1 MIREIS
7 DIGSLHLVITYWH
20 ASEDMVYKKKLDFGF
35 NGFQVPFI
43 PKAPRSVRR
52 RRSGKK
58 LDDDQICAFELLAAV
73 AGKLLLESESS
84 ASSNAAEGKNEIA
97 DCRDGIKDEQA
108 EDGKAVKSECLD
120 QGSCVESGYI
130 PENAALEQN
139 LKHGFDKPYYVENNY
154 IGSDTDMKLEN
165 CKEVDIADGKFHA
178 KVEGGSSNLEDP
190 RDNKISTGIQKHLD
204 DNSKQIEDVT
214 VNTCSV
220 KNPIEKHVNNDGLFN
235 SESSSVQLS
244 SLYRDSVPNA
254 SFVKQRNIVKLGIRD
269 DDENSFDCYRYST
282 KLRAFRKTSRL
293 GYRRI
298 RKMLKSR
305 HWKAAPKLKEYE
317 RSYTYGG
324 VESFYLSRKIIHA
337 RKRCQLEV
345 PSKRRKLSD
354 HGFAV
359 AYYQEASSESFSN
372 SPEKEIKRD
381 INTSH
386 AIPPRGTADASPVK
400 NHHKKDPN
408 VKFSIKSFKVPEL
421 YIEVPETATVG
432 SLKRTVMEAV
442 TAILESGL
450 RVGVVLQGKKVRD
463 DNRTLEQAGISQN
476 GNLDNLG
483 FTLEP
488 QFTQVCP
495 SSSPNKLLASS
506 TYVGDQDIT
515 RRRPSPILELGIHNA
530 SSNLPE
536 SEMDKHNENNYP
548 SELSPTN
555 SIIDPSNDV
564 AVPDSRALVIV
575 PPVNAEALAMVP
587 LNQKSKRSELSQRRI
602 RRPFSVAEVE
612 ALVEAVEH
620 LGTGRW
626 RDVKMRAFD
635 NADHR
640 TYVDLKDKWKT
651 LVHTASIAPQQRRGE
666 PVPQELLDRVLA
678 AHAYWSQQQGK
689 HHAEPLKTQDAE
701 AQKVGA

>member
-1 MIREIS
+1 
-7 DIGSLHLVITYWH
+7 
-20 ASEDMVYKKKLDFGF
+20 MVYKKKLDFGF
-35 NGFQVPFI
+35 NGFQVPVI

-52 RRSGKK
+52 RRSCKK

-84 ASSNAAEGKNEIA
+84 TSSNAAEGKNEIA
-97 DCRDGIKDEQA
+97 DGRDGIKSEQV
-108 EDGKAVKSECLD
+108 EEGKAVKSECLD
-120 QGSCVESGYI
+120 QGSCVESDYL
-130 PENAALEQN
+130 PDTAVQDQN
-139 LKHGFDKPYYVENNY
+139 LKHGFDKPHHAENNY
-154 IGSDTDMKLEN
+154 FLEHTSTVIGSDADLKLEN
-165 CKEVDIADGKFHA
+165 CKEVNITDGKFHH
-178 KVEGGSSNLEDP
+178 KIEGGSSSLEDP
-190 RDNKISTGIQKHLD
+190 CDSKIRTGTQKHLD
-204 DNSKQIEDVT
+204 DDSKQIEDVT
-214 VNTCSV
+214 VTNTCSV
-220 KNPIEKHVNNDGLFN
+220 KNPIKECVNNSGLFN
-235 SESSSVQLS
+235 SDGSVQLP
-244 SLYRDSVPNA
+244 LYRDSVPSA
-254 SFVKQRNIVKLGIRD
+254 SFVKQRNSVKLGVRD

-282 KLRAFRKTSRL
+282 KLRAFRTTSRL

-305 HWKAAPKLKEYE
+305 HWKVAPKLKEYE
-317 RSYTYGG
+317 RSYTNGG
-324 VESFYLSRKIIHA
+324 MESFYLSRKSVRA

-345 PSKRRKLSD
+345 PSKRRKLSN

-359 AYYQEASSESFSN
+359 AYYQEASSESVTN
-372 SPEKEIKRD
+372 SPDKEIKRD
-381 INTSH
+381 ISTSH
-386 AIPPRGTADASPVK
+386 AIPPRGTADPASVN

-408 VKFSIKSFKVPEL
+408 VQYILSVKFSIKSFKVPEL

-488 QFTQVCP
+488 RFTQVSP
-495 SSSPNKLLASS
+495 SSSPNKLPASS
-506 TYVGDQDIT
+506 TYVADQELT
-515 RRRPSPILELGIHNA
+515 RRRPSPIMEFGIHNA
-530 SSNLPE
+530 SADPLETDMCKYS
-536 SEMDKHNENNYP
+536 ENNHP

-555 SIIDPSNDV
+555 PIDSSTDVSI
-564 AVPDSRALVIV
+564 PDSRALVIV
-575 PPVNAEALAMVP
+575 PSVNAEALAMVP
-587 LNQKSKRSELSQRRI
+587 LNHKSKRSELSQRRI

-689 HHAEPLKTQDAE
+689 HHAELLKTPDAK
-701 AQKVGA
+701 AQKVSA

>member
-1 MIREIS
+1 
-7 DIGSLHLVITYWH
+7 
-20 ASEDMVYKKKLDFGF
+20 MVYKKKLDFGF
-35 NGFQVPFI
+35 NGLRVPVI

-52 RRSGKK
+52 RRSCKK
-58 LDDDQICAFELLAAV
+58 LDDGQICAFELLAAV

-84 ASSNAAEGKNEIA
+84 ASSNASEGKNEIA
-97 DCRDGIKDEQA
+97 DCRDGIRSKQVE
-108 EDGKAVKSECLD
+108 ECKVVKSECLD
-120 QGSCVESGYI
+120 QGSCVESAYI
-130 PENAALEQN
+130 PETAAQEQN
-139 LKHGFDKPYYVENNY
+139 LKHGYNKPCDAENNY
-154 IGSDTDMKLEN
+154 FLEHNSTVIGSDTDMKLEN
-165 CKEVDIADGKFHA
+165 CKEVNVADGKFHA
-178 KVEGGSSNLEDP
+178 KTEDGSSNLEDP
-190 RDNKISTGIQKHLD
+190 CDNKIRTGTQKHLD
-204 DNSKQIEDVT
+204 NDSKQTEDVT
-214 VNTCSV
+214 VTNTCTV
-220 KNPIEKHVNNDGLFN
+220 KNPIEEHVNNNGLFN
-235 SESSSVQLS
+235 SESSVQLP
-244 SLYRDSVPNA
+244 LYRDSVPSA
-254 SFVKQRNIVKLGIRD
+254 SFVKRRSNVRLGIRD

-282 KLRAFRKTSRL
+282 KLRAFRTTSRL

-305 HWKAAPKLKEYE
+305 HWKVASKLKEYE
-317 RSYTYGG
+317 RSYANGG
-324 VESFYLSRKIIHA
+324 VESFYLSRESIRA
-337 RKRCQLEV
+337 RKRCQLEA

-359 AYYQEASSESFSN
+359 AYYQEASSESVTN
-372 SPEKEIKRD
+372 APDKEIKRD

-386 AIPPRGTADASPVK
+386 GIPPRGNADPAQVK

-442 TAILESGL
+442 TTILESGL
-450 RVGVVLQGKKVRD
+450 RVGVVLHGKKVRD

-476 GNLDNLG
+476 GNLNNLG

-488 QFTQVCP
+488 RFSQVSP
-495 SSSPNKLLASS
+495 SSSPNKLSASS
-506 TYVGDQDIT
+506 TYVADQEVT

-530 SSNLPE
+530 SSDPLE
-536 SEMDKHNENNYP
+536 TEMGKYHENNHP
-548 SELSPTN
+548 SELAPTKPIDVSTN
-555 SIIDPSNDV
+555 VSI
-564 AVPDSRALVIV
+564 PDSRALVIV

-587 LNQKSKRSELSQRRI
+587 LNQKIKRSELSQRRI

-626 RDVKMRAFD
+626 RDVKICAFD

-689 HHAEPLKTQDAE
+689 HHAETLKTPDVK

>member
-1 MIREIS
+1 
-7 DIGSLHLVITYWH
+7 
-20 ASEDMVYKKKLDFGF
+20 MVYKKKLDFGF

-52 RRSGKK
+52 RRSCKK
-58 LDDDQICAFELLAAV
+58 LDDGQICAFELLAAV

-97 DCRDGIKDEQA
+97 DHRDGIKNEQV
-108 EDGKAVKSECLD
+108 EDGKAVKSESLD
-120 QGSCVESGYI
+120 QGSCVESAYA
-130 PENAALEQN
+130 EKTSFLE
-139 LKHGFDKPYYVENNY
+139 HTSTI

-165 CKEVDIADGKFHA
+165 CKEVNIADGKFHS

-190 RDNKISTGIQKHLD
+190 CDNKIRT
-204 DNSKQIEDVT
+204 EDLTVT
-214 VNTCSV
+214 NTCSV
-220 KNPIEKHVNNDGLFN
+220 KNPIKQHVNNGGLFN
-235 SESSSVQLS
+235 SESSVQLP
-244 SLYRDSVPNA
+244 LYRDSVPIPSA
-254 SFVKQRNIVKLGIRD
+254 SFVKQRNSVKLGNRD

-282 KLRAFRKTSRL
+282 KLRTFRTTSRL

-298 RKMLKSR
+298 RNMLKSR
-305 HWKAAPKLKEYE
+305 HWRVAPKLKEYE
-317 RSYTYGG
+317 RSYTNGG
-324 VESFYLSRKIIHA
+324 VESFYLSRKNTRA
-337 RKRCQLEV
+337 RKRCQPEV
-345 PSKRRKLSD
+345 PPKRRKLSD

-359 AYYQEASSESFSN
+359 AYYQEASSESVSN

-381 INTSH
+381 IK
-386 AIPPRGTADASPVK
+386 GTADPSPVK
-400 NHHKKDPN
+400 NHHKKDN

-421 YIEVPETATVG
+421 YVEVPETATVG

-488 QFTQVCP
+488 QFAQVSP
-495 SSSPNKLLASS
+495 SSSPNKLPVSS
-506 TYVGDQDIT
+506 TFVADQELT

-530 SSNLPE
+530 SSDPPE
-536 SEMDKHNENNYP
+536 TEMDKQNENQHL
-548 SELSPTN
+548 SELSPTK
-555 SIIDPSNDV
+555 SIDPSTDV
-564 AVPDSRALVIV
+564 SVPDSRALVIV
-575 PPVNAEALAMVP
+575 PPANAEALAMVP

-635 NADHR
+635 TADHR

-666 PVPQELLDRVLA
+666 QVPQELLDRVLA

-689 HHAEPLKTQDAE
+689 HHVEPLKTPDAK

>member
-1 MIREIS
+1 
-7 DIGSLHLVITYWH
+7 
-20 ASEDMVYKKKLDFGF
+20 MVYKKLDFGF
-35 NGFQVPFI
+35 NGFQVPVI

-52 RRSGKK
+52 RHSCKK
-58 LDDDQICAFELLAAV
+58 LDDGQICAFELLAAV

-84 ASSNAAEGKNEIA
+84 ASSNAEEGKNEIA
-97 DCRDGIKDEQA
+97 DCRDGIKSEQV
-108 EDGKAVKSECLD
+108 EGGKAVKSECLD
-120 QGSCVESGYI
+120 QGSCVESAYI
-130 PENAALEQN
+130 PETAPQERN
-139 LKHGFDKPYYVENNY
+139 LKYGFDKPHHAENNY
-154 IGSDTDMKLEN
+154 FLEHNSTVIGSDADMKFEN
-165 CKEVDIADGKFHA
+165 CKEANIADGKYHA
-178 KVEGGSSNLEDP
+178 KIEGGSSNIDDP
-190 RDNKISTGIQKHLD
+190 CESKIREGTQKHVD
-204 DNSKQIEDVT
+204 DESKQTEDVT
-214 VNTCSV
+214 VTNTCSV
-220 KNPIEKHVNNDGLFN
+220 KNPIEEHVNNNGLFN
-235 SESSSVQLS
+235 SESSVQLP
-244 SLYRDSVPNA
+244 LYRDSVPNA
-254 SFVKQRNIVKLGIRD
+254 SSVKQRSNVKLGFRD

-282 KLRAFRKTSRL
+282 KLRAFRATSRL

-305 HWKAAPKLKEYE
+305 HWRVAPKLKEYE
-317 RSYTYGG
+317 RSYTNGG
-324 VESFYLSRKIIHA
+324 MESFYLSRKSIHA
-337 RKRCQLEV
+337 RKRCQLEA
-345 PSKRRKLSD
+345 PSKRRKLSN

-359 AYYQEASSESFSN
+359 AYYQEASSESVTN
-372 SPEKEIKRD
+372 SPDKEIKRD

-386 AIPPRGTADASPVK
+386 DIPQRGTADPAPVK
-400 NHHKKDPN
+400 NHHKKDSN

-463 DNRTLEQAGISQN
+463 DSRTLEQAGISQN

-488 QFTQVCP
+488 RFSQVSP
-495 SSSPNKLLASS
+495 SSSPNKLPASS
-506 TYVGDQDIT
+506 IYVADQEVT
-515 RRRPSPILELGIHNA
+515 RRRPSPILELGIHKA
-530 SSNLPE
+530 LSDPLE
-536 SEMDKHNENNYP
+536 TEMGKYNENNHP
-548 SELSPTN
+548 SELAPTDP
-555 SIIDPSNDV
+555 IDPSTDV
-564 AVPDSRALVIV
+564 AVPDCRALVLV
-575 PPVNAEALAMVP
+575 PPVSAEALAMVS

-689 HHAEPLKTQDAE
+689 HHAETLGTPDAKV
-701 AQKVGA
+701 QKVGS